1 MAKPDRSDH
10 LSLEKWQDSFVP
22 RGPQDGAYDASRP
35 AIFWVLQRSRA
46 HKIVKLGART
56 KHFAWTTY
64 LPQVSWISVYCFW
77 LSVIAWTILTR
88 IRSSRLNDA
97 QGCTCSAKV
106 TPLRKT
112 SNPFCPVTPNKT
124 GWREYIEHK
133 DPEVLCLP
141 ALLSSWFHYIRLI
154 SGAECNG
161 PDIAYKQWH
170 YLL

>member
-1 MAKPDRSDH
+1 MVHMMR
-10 LSLEKWQDSFVP
+10 Q
-22 RGPQDGAYDASRP
+22 G
-35 AIFWVLQRSRA
+35 QRFSEFCSA
-46 HKIVKLGART
+46 HVRT
-56 KHFAWTTY
+56 K
-64 LPQVSWISVYCFW
+64 SWSLVPGQSISPGLHTCPRCLGFPFYCFW